1 MQFIQRKKILKIR
14 LKMFSKKI
22 LNTSKFIKT
31 QEFNRLSKIKFNGT
45 MVETSKK
52 FATKNQVEIA
62 LDLEHE
68 NRDKTKRIQTF
79 DLSYFIGN

>member
-1 MQFIQRKKILKIR
+1 
-14 LKMFSKKI
+14 
-22 LNTSKFIKT
+22 
-31 QEFNRLSKIKFNGT
+31 